1 MKRGFFGVSLILL
14 LLLPLISMAQNSKKL
29 WIEIH
34 SGFIGNGPNLSF
46 TGSLKNSLILGTG
59 VTYRFNPNLEL
70 GSYISREHL
79 EDNDRTSLWEASF
92 AFRLILP
99 THYIRPFFS
108 LGSGVYFV
116 NTHSSPSIVTIDPAF
131 GSLDFTSSSDLNSS
145 QKYSKGLAAFGLGFE
160 IPFNK
165 RFQFRVDARWA
176 GTFDGSYS
184 FMPVTAAF
192 QVAI

>member
-1 MKRGFFGVSLILL
+1 MKRGLFGVSLILF

-46 TGSLKNSLILGTG
+46 TGSLQNSLILGTG
-59 VTYRFNPNLEL
+59 VTYRFNSNLEI
-70 GSYISREHL
+70 GTYISHEHL
-79 EDNDRTSLWEASF
+79 EDNDLTSMWEASF
-92 AFRLILP
+92 AFSLILP

-108 LGSGVYFV
+108 LGSGIYFV
-116 NTHSSPSIVTIDPAF
+116 NTHSSPPVFIIDPAF
-131 GSLDFTSSSDLNSS
+131 GSHNFTSSRDRNSS
-145 QKYSKGLAAFGLGFE
+145 QKHLKGLAAFGLGFE
-160 IPFNK
+160 IPLNK

-184 FMPVTAAF
+184 FIPVTAAF